1 VGVVHKVGNGK
12 WTQFWDDVW
21 IKESPLRICFPKI
34 YSICRETHMSDSKG
48 GDLGWQLDLRRMMGP
63 KEMEEWEELM
73 KVLEEGNLN
82 NEDDT
87 ILLGLTANKM
97 FST

>member
-1 VGVVHKVGNGK
+1 
-12 WTQFWDDVW
+12 
-21 IKESPLRICFPKI
+21 
-34 YSICRETHMSDSKG
+34 MSDSKG